1 MNKKAVLVLVVF
13 VLFIASIVS
22 GKLYWNKKV
31 ANATG
36 QTSEVTK
43 KKAEVK
49 DSGAKKEEKKA
60 EKKQDAKSSFN
71 EAYAKNLPDEV
82 KEKLK
87 KASEDKK
94 AVNLVIVGDE
104 ASSSAKDAWAAKL
117 TANLETAYGKG
128 LWNVT
133 VKEYKGE
140 STEELITNKRDKEIA
155 KDNPDVILF
164 EPPFI
169 TDNGKTGNGN
179 SVVNTQKF
187 VQALSTSAKGATIMI
202 QPSNP
207 VYGAKNYPK
216 AIEALKQFATQN
228 SYTYV
233 NHWAAWPDASTKAIL
248 PYLQE
253 EFGFP
258 SAKGHDVWAKYVTD
272 YFVAK

>member
-1 MNKKAVLVLVVF
+1 MNKKAVLVLFIF
-13 VLFIASIVS
+13 VLFIASVVS
-22 GKLYWNKKV
+22 GKLYWNKKI

-43 KKAEVK
+43 TKAEVK
-49 DSGAKKEEKKA
+49 DSGAKKEEKK
-60 EKKQDAKSSFN
+60 QDAKPSFN
-71 EAYAKNLPDEV
+71 EAYAKNLPDAV

-87 KASEDKK
+87 KAAADKK

-104 ASSSAKDAWAAKL
+104 ASSSAKDAWVAKF
-117 TANLETAYGKG
+117 TANLEASYGKG
-128 LWNVT
+128 LWNVM

-140 STEELITNKRDKEIA
+140 STEELIVNKRDKEIA
-155 KDNPDVILF
+155 KENPDVILF
-164 EPPFI
+164 EAPFI
-169 TDNGKTGNGN
+169 TDNGKNGNGN
-179 SVVNTQKF
+179 SVANTQKF

-202 QPSNP
+202 QPPNP

-228 SYTYV
+228 NYTYV
-233 NHWAAWPDASTKAIL
+233 DHWTAWPDATTKAIL
-248 PYLQE
+248 PYLKE

-258 SAKGHDVWAKYVTD
+258 SAKGHEVWAQYVTD

>member
-1 MNKKAVLVLVVF
+1 MNKKTMFSLVVLVL
-13 VLFIASIVS
+13 FIISIIS
-22 GKLYWNKKV
+22 GNLHWNNKI

-36 QTSEVTK
+36 QASEIKKTK
-43 KKAEVK
+43 VEVK
-49 DSGAKKEEKKA
+49 ENGVNKA
-60 EKKQDAKSSFN
+60 EKKQDVNSSFN
-71 EAYAKNLPDEV
+71 EAYAKNLPDAV

-87 KASEDKK
+87 KAAAEKK

-104 ASSSAKDAWAAKL
+104 ASSSEKDAWTTKL
-117 TANLETAYGKG
+117 TASLETAYGKG

-133 VKEYKGE
+133 VKAYTGE
-140 STEELITNKRDKEIA
+140 STDELIANKRDKEIA
-155 KDNPDVILF
+155 KDNPDLILF

-169 TDNGKTGNGN
+169 TDNSKTGNGN
-179 SVVNTQKF
+179 SVANTQKF
-187 VQALSTSAKGATIMI
+187 VQALSTSAKGAAIII

-228 SYTYV
+228 GYTYID
-233 NHWAAWPDASTKAIL
+233 HWEAWPDATTKAIL

-258 SAKGHDVWAKYVTD
+258 SVKGHEVWARFVTD
-272 YFVAK
+272 YFIAK

>member
-13 VLFIASIVS
+13 VLFVASIVS

-43 KKAEVK
+43 TKAEVK

-87 KASEDKK
+87 KAAKEKK

-104 ASSSAKDAWAAKL
+104 ASSSEKDAWAAKL
-117 TANLETAYGKG
+117 TANLESVYGKG
-128 LWNVT
+128 LWHVT

-140 STEELITNKRDKEIA
+140 STDELIANKRDKEIV
-155 KDNPDVILF
+155 KENPDVILF

-179 SVVNTQKF
+179 SVPSTQKF

-202 QPSNP
+202 QPPNP

-228 SYTYV
+228 GYTYV
-233 NHWAAWPDASTKAIL
+233 DHWGVWPDASTKAIL
-248 PYLQE
+248 PYLTE

-258 SAKGHDVWAKYVTD
+258 SAKGHEVWAQYVTD

>member
-1 MNKKAVLVLVVF
+1 MNKKVILVLVVF

-22 GKLYWNKKV
+22 GKMYWNKKV

-49 DSGAKKEEKKA
+49 DSGAKKEERKA

-87 KASEDKK
+87 KAAEDEK

-104 ASSSAKDAWAAKL
+104 ASSSAKDAWTAKL

-140 STEELITNKRDKEIA
+140 STEELIANKRDKEIA
-155 KDNPDVILF
+155 KENPDVILF

-169 TDNGKTGNGN
+169 TDNSKTGNGN
-179 SVVNTQKF
+179 SVANTQKF
-187 VQALSTSAKGATIMI
+187 VQALSISAKGATIMI

-216 AIEALKQFATQN
+216 SIEALKQFAAQN
-228 SYTYV
+228 NYTYID
-233 NHWAAWPDASTKAIL
+233 HWGAWPDATTKAIL

-258 SAKGHDVWAKYVTD
+258 SAKGHDVWAQYVTN
-272 YFVAK
+272 YFIAK